1 MCGIHLCIRLD
12 SSDLS
17 GSRPLDPA
25 VERRLCS
32 RGPDHLGRVE
42 ARLES
47 WQLSFTSTVL
57 ALRGDSITTQ
67 PFQDAASG
75 SVLCWNGEAW
85 RVCDRVV
92 EGNDGAQVF
101 ELLTGTSDAGASE
114 DKTEEG
120 ILDVLRSIEG
130 PFSFVFLHSPTKKI
144 YYGRDR
150 LGRRS
155 LVASS
160 DDGFKLCSIAESSV
174 SSWQE
179 VEADGIYCLDLGKC
193 SPELSFP
200 EPMVH
205 GWTADQGQDIIS
217 GIGCFNTELPK
228 DSQANSPP
236 EMDAVQPLHEHIAES
251 LRLRIL
257 NVPIPPRVD
266 SATVPDT
273 RIAVLFSGGLD
284 CTVIARLCHE
294 LLPANQGIDL
304 LNVAF
309 ENPRLAAAQRKVD
322 RSAEDLLE
330 ELYEACPDRVTGRK
344 SFAEL
349 LQVCPGRAWRFIAI
363 NVPYTATKSHRA
375 EVISLIHPH
384 NTEMDLSIAY
394 ALYFAARGQGVCYSD
409 NSMTDMTGNAT
420 QRPDCFTP
428 ARILLS
434 GLGADELFGGYTRHA
449 TAFSRM
455 GYAGLVE
462 ELKLDVARLG
472 KRNLGRDDRV
482 MSSWGKEVRFPFL
495 DERLVKW
502 AIDLPVQQKCD
513 FGFDQV
519 DENSIEP
526 GKRVLRLLSEKL
538 GLRNVAR
545 EKKRA
550 IQFGSRT
557 AKMENGKVKGTT
569 LIT

>member
-1 MCGIHLCIRLD
+1 MCGIHFCIRSA
-12 SSDLS
+12 SSDS
-17 GSRPLDPA
+17 PGSRPLDPA

-42 ARLES
+42 ARFGP
-47 WQLSFTSTVL
+47 WQLSFRSTVL

-75 SVLCWNGEAW
+75 CVLCWNGEAW
-85 RVCDRVV
+85 RIRDRVV

-101 ELLTGTSDAGASE
+101 ELLTRTSGTSADE
-114 DKTEEG
+114 TENG

-130 PFSFVFLHSPTKKI
+130 PFSFVFFHSPTDKI

-155 LVASS
+155 LVTSR
-160 DDGFKLCSIAESSV
+160 DGGFKLCSIAESSL

-193 SPELSFP
+193 SSEPSFP
-200 EPMVH
+200 EPMIH
-205 GWTADQGQDIIS
+205 SWTADHRQDIIS
-217 GIGCFNTELPK
+217 GIGCFNTELPN
-228 DSQANSPP
+228 DPQATSPP
-236 EMDAVQPLHEHIAES
+236 EMDAVQPLYEHLAES

-257 NVPIPPRVD
+257 NVPIPPRVA

-273 RIAVLFSGGLD
+273 RVAVLFSGGLD

-294 LLPANQGIDL
+294 LLPASQGIDL

-363 NVPYTATKSHRA
+363 NVPYTETTSHRA

-394 ALYFAARGQGVCYSD
+394 ALYFAARGQGVCYNSD
-409 NSMTDMTGNAT
+409 SMTDIKGNAT

-449 TAFSRM
+449 TAFSRL

-495 DERLVKW
+495 DERLVQW
-502 AIDLPVQQKCD
+502 AIDLPVWQKCD
-513 FGFDQV
+513 FGFDQL
-519 DENSIEP
+519 DENGIEP
-526 GKRVLRLLSEKL
+526 GKRVLRLLSEQL
-538 GLRNVAR
+538 GLKNVAR

-557 AKMENGKVKGTT
+557 AKMENSKVKGTT